1 MHRTNQKDI
10 MDSSL
15 SQHGKVKDSSIIIS
29 CRKKAWKPFVLALL
43 FLSLGLNI
51 YYGYTVTSSY
61 HVDSTGQEVEA
72 EAKNNN
78 NSQSSTTTV
87 FSSFNKHFNFGKFTC
102 GQQISVDQIPPET
115 LAQYEMV
122 YGYNEKSTHNQ
133 VGHNFVRGPMSNGV
147 ELILYLQV
155 CSYTL
160 LNRFWDLAKEHNITR
175 WSAHGGALMGAMC
188 HSSIN
193 PWGKV

>member
-1 MHRTNQKDI
+1 

-29 CRKKAWKPFVLALL
+29 CRKKDWKPFVLALL

-51 YYGYTVTSSY
+51 YYG
-61 HVDSTGQEVEA
+61 
-72 EAKNNN
+72 
-78 NSQSSTTTV
+78 
-87 FSSFNKHFNFGKFTC
+87 FNFGKFTC